1 MSHHVVAKGTTRDH
15 DQYHRPL
22 HPNVHGWLPL
32 GQIFHL
38 TVDQF

>member
-15 DQYHRPL
+15 DEYHPPQ
-22 HPNVHGWLPL
+22 PNVHGWLPL

-38 TVDQF
+38 SVEQF